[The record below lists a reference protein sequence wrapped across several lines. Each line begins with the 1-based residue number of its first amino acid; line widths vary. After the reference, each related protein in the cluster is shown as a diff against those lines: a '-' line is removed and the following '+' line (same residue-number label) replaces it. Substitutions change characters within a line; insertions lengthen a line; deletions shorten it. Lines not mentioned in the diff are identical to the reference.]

1 MVSNAGLMH
10 ITGAGTYIVIA
21 SQAGI
26 TNHAASPDKE
36 RIITINQAA
45 TTTAIQKPPCKGEA

>member
-1 MVSNAGLMH
+1 MH

>member
-1 MVSNAGLMH
+1 MH

-26 TNHAASPDKE
+26 TNHAAVPDTE
-36 RIITINQAA
+36 HIIIINRAA
-45 TTTAIQKPPCKGEA
+45 TTTTAVQKPACKGEA